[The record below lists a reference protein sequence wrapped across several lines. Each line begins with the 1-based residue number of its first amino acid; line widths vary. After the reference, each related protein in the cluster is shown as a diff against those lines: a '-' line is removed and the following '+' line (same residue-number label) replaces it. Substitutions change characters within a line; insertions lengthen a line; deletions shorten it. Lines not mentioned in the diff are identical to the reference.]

1 MWFTDL
7 GKHHDGIRTASGLF
21 TALLDGS
28 EIAAI
33 DRHAVSYNG
42 VGLSPDG
49 RHLYVADTHQA
60 RLGRY
65 ARRVEPQRPT
75 WVATAPGPV
84 GFDSLRSATRRVGKE
99 CVRTC

>member
-49 RHLYVADTHQA
+49 RHLYVAATHQA
-60 RLGRY
+60 RLWRY
-65 ARRVEPQRPT
+65 ERRVDPQRPI

-84 GFDSLRSATRRVGKE
+84 GFDRRRAQERGGGNE
-99 CVRTC
+99 GGHTC